1 MLACMMKITKPNN
14 AQRFGMYEEPYASP
28 GSEIHCNN
36 FTSITG
42 EFEDAFTE
50 PYHHR
55 IPESPCDR
63 LRGGTLYP
71 IVEDHFV
78 LSARFRIA
86 CMCSI

>member
-1 MLACMMKITKPNN
+1 MLACMVIITKPNN
-14 AQRFGMYEEPYASP
+14 AQRFGMYEEPYTSLVN
-28 GSEIHCNN
+28 EMYCM
-36 FTSITG
+36 FQQSITG
-42 EFEDAFTE
+42 EFKDAFTE

-63 LRGGTLYP
+63 LRGGTHYR

-86 CMCSI
+86 CMCNI